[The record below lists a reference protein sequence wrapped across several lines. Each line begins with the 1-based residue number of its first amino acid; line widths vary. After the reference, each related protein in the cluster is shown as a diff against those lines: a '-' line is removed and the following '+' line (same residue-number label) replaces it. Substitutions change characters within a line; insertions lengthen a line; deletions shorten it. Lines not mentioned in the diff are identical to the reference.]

1 MKQKICPTCD
11 GKLKGNYCPFCHKI
25 VRKPL
30 EWDVRYYLNE
40 RHPDWETNCDYHG
53 ESQVLEQAESAGSAS
68 AFNMSEGQETVFQSA
83 QPDIEFDNPY
93 KRSSKRAVPQIL
105 EQAESAGS
113 ASAFN
118 MSEGQETVF
127 QSAQPD
133 IEFDNPYK
141 RSSKRAVPQIN
152 VSPTEKP
159 KKKGRIGKIVL
170 TAVGVCV
177 VLNIIM
183 AVIANIDYEN
193 AVPQINVSPTEK
205 PKKKGRIGKIVLTAV
220 GVCVVLNIIMAVIAN
235 IDYEKVPEPLAS
247 EEAYENAIEI
257 PVPDFTE
264 ETGIV
269 ISEEEW
275 NYEEGVKE
283 LSDEEVK
290 ERREMGLGD
299 RCSTYFHLPVSYEA
313 FAGKIEDYLA
323 NAGLSIDS
331 YDEYTVNLLYSYGE
345 EAEEFSSYNRTMEWY
360 VLEPGME
367 ETDYWSG
374 VSLSS
379 DTASGEIHWFEVALE
394 DREQAFQIMAWA
406 AETIGELAGFS
417 NAKET
422 AEQIYTELSSFEGE
436 EEFWYADI
444 SEYSVSVWEYEG
456 KTEVRLE
463 LSYDFAQKLSLD

>member
-93 KRSSKRAVPQIL
+93 KSSSKR
-105 EQAESAGS
+105 
-113 ASAFN
+113 
-118 MSEGQETVF
+118 
-127 QSAQPD
+127 
-133 IEFDNPYK
+133 
-141 RSSKRAVPQIN
+141 
-152 VSPTEKP
+152 
-159 KKKGRIGKIVL
+159 
-170 TAVGVCV
+170 
-177 VLNIIM
+177 
-183 AVIANIDYEN
+183 

-394 DREQAFQIMAWA
+394 DREQAFQMMAWA

>member
-40 RHPDWETNCDYHG
+40 RHPDWETTCDYHS
-53 ESQVLEQAESAGSAS
+53 EHQVLEQAESAGSAS

-93 KRSSKRAVPQIL
+93 KRSSKR
-105 EQAESAGS
+105 
-113 ASAFN
+113 
-118 MSEGQETVF
+118 
-127 QSAQPD
+127 
-133 IEFDNPYK
+133 
-141 RSSKRAVPQIN
+141 
-152 VSPTEKP
+152 
-159 KKKGRIGKIVL
+159 
-170 TAVGVCV
+170 
-177 VLNIIM
+177 
-183 AVIANIDYEN
+183 

-290 ERREMGLGD
+290 ERCEMGLGD

>member
-1 MKQKICPTCD
+1 MCRNI
-11 GKLKGNYCPFCHKI
+11 
-25 VRKPL
+25 
-30 EWDVRYYLNE
+30 LNE
-40 RHPDWETNCDYHG
+40 RHPDWETTCDYHS
-53 ESQVLEQAESAGSAS
+53 EPQVLEQAE
-68 AFNMSEGQETVFQSA
+68 N
-83 QPDIEFDNPY
+83 IESDNPY
-93 KRSSKRAVPQIL
+93 KRSSKH
-105 EQAESAGS
+105 
-113 ASAFN
+113 
-118 MSEGQETVF
+118 
-127 QSAQPD
+127 
-133 IEFDNPYK
+133 
-141 RSSKRAVPQIN
+141 AVPQIN

-159 KKKGRIGKIVL
+159 KKKGRIGRIVL
-170 TAVGVCV
+170 TAVG
-177 VLNIIM
+177 I
-183 AVIANIDYEN
+183 
-193 AVPQINVSPTEK
+193 
-205 PKKKGRIGKIVLTAV
+205 
-220 GVCVVLNIIMAVIAN
+220 CVVLNIIMAVIAN

-394 DREQAFQIMAWA
+394 DREQAFQMTAWA

-436 EEFWYADI
+436 EEFWYADV

>member
-93 KRSSKRAVPQIL
+93 KRSSKR
-105 EQAESAGS
+105 
-113 ASAFN
+113 
-118 MSEGQETVF
+118 
-127 QSAQPD
+127 
-133 IEFDNPYK
+133 
-141 RSSKRAVPQIN
+141 
-152 VSPTEKP
+152 
-159 KKKGRIGKIVL
+159 
-170 TAVGVCV
+170 
-177 VLNIIM
+177 
-183 AVIANIDYEN
+183 

-394 DREQAFQIMAWA
+394 DREQAFQMTAWA

>member
-1 MKQKICPTCD
+1 MKQKICPICD

-40 RHPDWETNCDYHG
+40 RHPDWETTCDYHS
-53 ESQVLEQAESAGSAS
+53 EPQVLEQAEGAGSAS
-68 AFNMSEGQETVFQSA
+68 AFGMSGDQETIFQSA
-83 QPDIEFDNPY
+83 QPDIESDNPY
-93 KRSSKRAVPQIL
+93 KRSSKRAAP
-105 EQAESAGS
+105 
-113 ASAFN
+113 
-118 MSEGQETVF
+118 
-127 QSAQPD
+127 
-133 IEFDNPYK
+133 K
-141 RSSKRAVPQIN
+141 IN
-152 VSPTEKP
+152 VSSTEKP
-159 KKKGRIGKIVL
+159 KKKGRVGKIVL
-170 TAVGVCV
+170 TVVG
-177 VLNIIM
+177 IW
-183 AVIANIDYEN
+183 VI
-193 AVPQINVSPTEK
+193 
-205 PKKKGRIGKIVLTAV
+205 
-220 GVCVVLNIIMAVIAN
+220 LNIIMAVIAN
-235 IDYEKVPEPLAS
+235 IDYEKIPESLAS
-247 EEAYENAIEI
+247 EEACENAIEI
-257 PVPDFTE
+257 PIPDFTE
-264 ETGIV
+264 DTGII

-290 ERREMGLGD
+290 ERREKGLGD
-299 RCSTYFHLPVSYEA
+299 RCDTYFHFPVSYEA
-313 FAGKIEDYLA
+313 FAGKVEDYLA
-323 NAGLSIDS
+323 NTGLSIDS

-345 EAEEFSSYNRTMEWY
+345 EAEKFSSYNRTMEWY

-394 DREQAFQIMAWA
+394 DREQAFQMTAWA

-422 AEQIYTELSSFEGE
+422 AEQIYTELSKFEGE

>member
-93 KRSSKRAVPQIL
+93 KRSSKRAVPQI
-105 EQAESAGS
+105 
-113 ASAFN
+113 
-118 MSEGQETVF
+118 
-127 QSAQPD
+127 
-133 IEFDNPYK
+133 
-141 RSSKRAVPQIN
+141 
-152 VSPTEKP
+152 
-159 KKKGRIGKIVL
+159 
-170 TAVGVCV
+170 
-177 VLNIIM
+177 
-183 AVIANIDYEN
+183 
-193 AVPQINVSPTEK
+193 NVSPTEK

-290 ERREMGLGD
+290 ERCEMGLGD

>member
-53 ESQVLEQAESAGSAS
+53 EPQVLEQAE
-68 AFNMSEGQETVFQSA
+68 N
-83 QPDIEFDNPY
+83 IESDNPY
-93 KRSSKRAVPQIL
+93 KRSSKR
-105 EQAESAGS
+105 
-113 ASAFN
+113 
-118 MSEGQETVF
+118 
-127 QSAQPD
+127 
-133 IEFDNPYK
+133 
-141 RSSKRAVPQIN
+141 
-152 VSPTEKP
+152 
-159 KKKGRIGKIVL
+159 
-170 TAVGVCV
+170 
-177 VLNIIM
+177 
-183 AVIANIDYEN
+183 

-275 NYEEGVKE
+275 NYEEDVKE

-394 DREQAFQIMAWA
+394 DREQAFQMTAWA

-456 KTEVRLE
+456 KTEVRSE